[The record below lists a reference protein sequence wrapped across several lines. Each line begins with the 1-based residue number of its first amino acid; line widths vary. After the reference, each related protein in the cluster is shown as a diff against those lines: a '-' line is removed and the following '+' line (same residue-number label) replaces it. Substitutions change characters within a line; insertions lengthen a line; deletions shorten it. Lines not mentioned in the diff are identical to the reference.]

1 MKAMETSNQSA
12 VPSPAAPAPVG
23 RHLGIAFAMPPWFD
37 VPPRAYGGIE
47 SLAAGLAEA
56 LIERG
61 HSLVIVGAG
70 RDGTRAEFRRTYE
83 VAPSERLGESIPE
96 VLHAALSNQHLDELH
111 VDVIHDHSLAGPLT
125 ARGRVVPTVVTAHG
139 PVTGEMA
146 EYYRAMSADTSL
158 IAISDSQRRL
168 APDIRWAGIVHN
180 AVKVADFR
188 FRADKDDYVLFL
200 GRMNPDKGAHLAID
214 AARAA
219 DRRIVLA
226 GKLSEP
232 DESAYFD
239 AEVKP
244 RLGADAE
251 FIGEADM
258 AAKQELYGAAHCLTF
273 PICWDEPFGLVM
285 IEAMAC
291 GTPVVALGRGSVPD
305 VVLDGVTG
313 FVRDDP
319 ADLPAAIDEA
329 GSLDP
334 AACRRRAE
342 ECFDVSAMA
351 AGYERAYARACR
363 SGGDAAD
370 A

>member
-1 MKAMETSNQSA
+1 MARSGRPGEKG
-12 VPSPAAPAPVG
+12 AAAAG
-23 RHLGIAFAMPPWFD
+23 
-37 VPPRAYGGIE
+37 
-47 SLAAGLAEA
+47 AAGLAEA

-83 VAPSERLGESIPE
+83 VAPSERIGESIPE

-232 DESAYFD
+232 DE
-239 AEVKP
+239 
-244 RLGADAE
+244 
-251 FIGEADM
+251 
-258 AAKQELYGAAHCLTF
+258 
-273 PICWDEPFGLVM
+273 
-285 IEAMAC
+285 
-291 GTPVVALGRGSVPD
+291 
-305 VVLDGVTG
+305 
-313 FVRDDP
+313 
-319 ADLPAAIDEA
+319 
-329 GSLDP
+329 
-334 AACRRRAE
+334 
-342 ECFDVSAMA
+342 
-351 AGYERAYARACR
+351 
-363 SGGDAAD
+363 
-370 A
+370 

>member
-1 MKAMETSNQSA
+1 MNAMETSPQSG
-12 VPSPAAPAPVG
+12 VPSPAAPTPVG

-83 VAPSERLGESIPE
+83 VAPSERIGESIPE
-96 VLHAALSNQHLDELH
+96 VLHAALSNRHLDELH

-232 DESAYFD
+232 DE
-239 AEVKP
+239 
-244 RLGADAE
+244 
-251 FIGEADM
+251 
-258 AAKQELYGAAHCLTF
+258 
-273 PICWDEPFGLVM
+273 
-285 IEAMAC
+285 
-291 GTPVVALGRGSVPD
+291 
-305 VVLDGVTG
+305 
-313 FVRDDP
+313 
-319 ADLPAAIDEA
+319 
-329 GSLDP
+329 
-334 AACRRRAE
+334 
-342 ECFDVSAMA
+342 
-351 AGYERAYARACR
+351 
-363 SGGDAAD
+363 
-370 A
+370 